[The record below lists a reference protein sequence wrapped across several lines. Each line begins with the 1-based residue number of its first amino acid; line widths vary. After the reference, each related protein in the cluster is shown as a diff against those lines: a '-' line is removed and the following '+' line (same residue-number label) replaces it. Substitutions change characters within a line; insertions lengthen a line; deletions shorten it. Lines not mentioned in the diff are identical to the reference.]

1 MGATAGS
8 EGTAVTA
15 LATMSNGAIVDSS
28 GTYYVFAGGKAF
40 GIPTPTKLAAI
51 QLDDTATPLS
61 GTITSTQTGATPRQG
76 TVVTLNKRGVG
87 CQWRCPLRLQ
97 GHGPAAEGRLR
108 WHAFHR
114 DPQHWWALCRYQLHR
129 VLSNNK
135 AYCGR

>member
-1 MGATAGS
+1 MPRAGS

-51 QLDDTATPLS
+51 QLADTATPLS

-76 TVVTLNKRGVG
+76 TVVTLNSAVWVASGVALFG
-87 CQWRCPLRLQ
+87 FKAMAQLQ
-97 GHGPAAEGRLR
+97 KDGYGGTPSIAIPNTGK
-108 WHAFHR
+108 
-114 DPQHWWALCRYQLHR
+114 
-129 VLSNNK
+129 LS
-135 AYCGR
+135 AVTSYTGS